1 LIAMP
6 LQLAMALRLHFRNTL
21 ALIYSYLFPTLF
33 LLAFWVLYR
42 YDQVPLARHVGEL
55 LTVTALGG
63 ACFGLPTSL
72 VSERERGVWRRYRL
86 APVRTGQ
93 IVASTLVARYALL
106 VLAAVLQLVLAMALG
121 MPLPR
126 HPVELW
132 LAFTAVAIAFLG
144 LGMVIAMLANTVPAV
159 QALGQCIFLP
169 MLIIGGVAVP
179 LASLPPWAQRVA
191 SYFPGRYAVDA
202 IQSTVT
208 GPGLGAAGFSVTAL
222 LVIGAAGC
230 LAGARM
236 FRWDTQHRLATGAY
250 GWLAVALAA
259 WVGVGLA
266 ADARGIGTAA
276 PTQARATQPP
286 TLPAPTPES
295 RSPEPP
301 SPEPRA
307 PEPSPDLEKP
317 NAERRA
323 PNAEP
328 RASELPSARDP
339 TPASPLVPR
348 QAQDDPEQ
356 RRRVA
361 RAAGAAPS
369 PSTDLEK
376 PGAERRAPTAEPRA
390 PEPGPDREKR
400 SADRAPT
407 AERRPPSPEPP
418 SPEPPSPWRGVTIE
432 QIDRDLRFD
441 RLPADDGVIA
451 PVAERDAEVDTDV
464 ENHLE
469 FLAAQLLQWKP
480 AQVADPLQRVR
491 NVLFVAAVPDV
502 FQMDPIERHIPL
514 VVFDHL
520 QQNVPKEDLV
530 KILYWIALHP
540 SEGDDSAVDQ
550 LRELRLGSGPRD
562 IEQARQRAALYAV
575 KLLGRITGKINKR

>member
-1 LIAMP
+1 MP
-6 LQLAMALRLHFRNTL
+6 LQLAMALRLHFRNKL

-42 YDQVPLARHVGEL
+42 YDQVPLARHIGEL

-106 VLAAVLQLVLAMALG
+106 VLAAVLQLALAMALG

-208 GPGLGAAGFSVTAL
+208 GPGLGAAGFSVVAL

-236 FRWDTQHRLATGAY
+236 FRWDSQHRLATGAY

-266 ADARGIGTAA
+266 ADARGIGTAP
-276 PTQARATQPP
+276 PTEARATQPAVVP
-286 TLPAPTPES
+286 VPTPA
-295 RSPEPP
+295 
-301 SPEPRA
+301 PEPRA
-307 PEPSPDLEKP
+307 PEP
-317 NAERRA
+317 RA
-323 PNAEP
+323 PEGISQGS
-328 RASELPSARDP
+328 RGP
-339 TPASPLVPR
+339 TPARSRSAASRLAPR
-348 QAQDDPEQ
+348 QAQGDPEQ
-356 RRRVA
+356 RRRVRSGRRRCP
-361 RAAGAAPS
+361 RAGPESRKAERRGPS
-369 PSTDLEK
+369 
-376 PGAERRAPTAEPRA
+376 AERRAA
-390 PEPGPDREKR
+390 
-400 SADRAPT
+400 
-407 AERRPPSPEPP
+407 EPP
-418 SPEPPSPWRGVTIE
+418 SPR
-432 QIDRDLRFD
+432 
-441 RLPADDGVIA
+441 A
-451 PVAERDAEVDTDV
+451 
-464 ENHLE
+464 
-469 FLAAQLLQWKP
+469 
-480 AQVADPLQRVR
+480 
-491 NVLFVAAVPDV
+491 
-502 FQMDPIERHIPL
+502 
-514 VVFDHL
+514 
-520 QQNVPKEDLV
+520 
-530 KILYWIALHP
+530 
-540 SEGDDSAVDQ
+540 
-550 LRELRLGSGPRD
+550 RLGVGSRWS
-562 IEQARQRAALYAV
+562 RS
-575 KLLGRITGKINKR
+575 TGTCVSIVSRPTKA

>member
-1 LIAMP
+1 MP
-6 LQLAMALRLHFRNTL
+6 LQLAMALRLHFRNKL

-42 YDQVPLARHVGEL
+42 YDQVPLARHIGEL

-106 VLAAVLQLVLAMALG
+106 VLAAVLQLALAMALG

-208 GPGLGAAGFSVTAL
+208 GPGLGAAGFSVAAL

-236 FRWDTQHRLATGAY
+236 FRWDSQHRLATGAY

-266 ADARGIGTAA
+266 ADARGIGTAPPA
-276 PTQARATQPP
+276 EARATQPAVVP
-286 TLPAPTPES
+286 VPTPA
-295 RSPEPP
+295 PEPP

-307 PEPSPDLEKP
+307 PEPRAPEPRAPEPRAPEPRAPEPRAPEGISQRSRGPTPARAAGAAPEPGPNLEKQS
-317 NAERRA
+317 AERRA

-328 RASELPSARDP
+328 RAP
-339 TPASPLVPR
+339 
-348 QAQDDPEQ
+348 
-356 RRRVA
+356 
-361 RAAGAAPS
+361 
-369 PSTDLEK
+369 
-376 PGAERRAPTAEPRA
+376 EPRA
-390 PEPGPDREKR
+390 PEPP
-400 SADRAPT
+400 SAA
-407 AERRPPSPEPP
+407 
-418 SPEPPSPWRGVTIE
+418 WRGVTME

-441 RLPADDGVIA
+441 RLPADEGVIA
-451 PVAERDAEVDTDV
+451 PVAKRDDEVDTDV
-464 ENHLE
+464 ENHLQ

-520 QQNVPKEDLV
+520 QQNVPTEDLV

-540 SEGDDSAVDQ
+540 NEGDDSAVDQ

-575 KLLGRITGKINKR
+575 KLLGRITGKLDKK

>member
-1 LIAMP
+1 MP
-6 LQLAMALRLHFRNTL
+6 LQLAMALRLHFRNKL

-42 YDQVPLARHVGEL
+42 YDQVPLARHIGEL

-106 VLAAVLQLVLAMALG
+106 VLAAVLQLALAMALG

-208 GPGLGAAGFSVTAL
+208 GPGLGAAGFSVAAL

-236 FRWDTQHRLATGAY
+236 FRWDSQHRLATGAY

-266 ADARGIGTAA
+266 ADARGVGTAPPA
-276 PTQARATQPP
+276 EARATQPAVVP
-286 TLPAPTPES
+286 VPTPA
-295 RSPEPP
+295 PEPP

-307 PEPSPDLEKP
+307 PEGPRAAGPHPRSLSLPELRAPPLDRLRATPSRRGSLGPQALPPSRARISK
-317 NAERRA
+317 AERRA
-323 PNAEP
+323 P
-328 RASELPSARDP
+328 S
-339 TPASPLVPR
+339 
-348 QAQDDPEQ
+348 
-356 RRRVA
+356 
-361 RAAGAAPS
+361 
-369 PSTDLEK
+369 
-376 PGAERRAPTAEPRA
+376 AERRAPEPRA
-390 PEPGPDREKR
+390 PEPP
-400 SADRAPT
+400 SAA
-407 AERRPPSPEPP
+407 
-418 SPEPPSPWRGVTIE
+418 WRGVTME

-441 RLPADDGVIA
+441 RLPADEGVIA
-451 PVAERDAEVDTDV
+451 PVAKRDDEVDTDV
-464 ENHLE
+464 ENHLQ

-520 QQNVPKEDLV
+520 QQNVPTEDLV

-540 SEGDDSAVDQ
+540 NEGDDSAVDQ

-575 KLLGRITGKINKR
+575 KLLGRITGKLDKK

>member
-1 LIAMP
+1 MP
-6 LQLAMALRLHFRNTL
+6 LQLAMALRLHFRNKL

-42 YDQVPLARHVGEL
+42 YDQVPLARHIGEL

-106 VLAAVLQLVLAMALG
+106 VLAALLQLALAMALG

-208 GPGLGAAGFSVTAL
+208 GPGLGAAGFSVAAL

-236 FRWDTQHRLATGAY
+236 FRWDSQHRLATGAY

-266 ADARGIGTAA
+266 ADARGIGTAP
-276 PTQARATQPP
+276 PTEARATQPP
-286 TLPAPTPES
+286 PFQFQPLRP
-295 RSPEPP
+295 SPRAR
-301 SPEPRA
+301 PEPRA
-307 PEPSPDLEKP
+307 PEGISQGS
-317 NAERRA
+317 RG
-323 PNAEP
+323 
-328 RASELPSARDP
+328 P
-339 TPASPLVPR
+339 TPARSPSAASRLG
-348 QAQDDPEQ
+348 
-356 RRRVA
+356 
-361 RAAGAAPS
+361 RAAGAAPE
-369 PSTDLEK
+369 PGPRLEK
-376 PGAERRAPTAEPRA
+376 PSAERRAPTAAKASEGKPESRVPSPRA
-390 PEPGPDREKR
+390 GRRRSPEPGPSLEKP
-400 SADRAPT
+400 SADRAPN
-407 AERRPPSPEPP
+407 AEPRPPSPEPP
-418 SPEPPSPWRGVTIE
+418 SLWRGVTME
-432 QIDRDLRFD
+432 QIDKDLRFD
-441 RLPADDGVIA
+441 RLPADEGVIA
-451 PVAERDAEVDTDV
+451 PVAKRDDEVDTDV
-464 ENHLE
+464 ENHLQ

-480 AQVADPLQRVR
+480 ALVADPLQRVR

-540 SEGDDSAVDQ
+540 NEGDDSAVDQ

-575 KLLGRITGKINKR
+575 KLLGRITGKLDKK